1 MHLAD
6 AFIQSDLLYCQYV
19 CSLGIESTTF
29 ALLTQCSTTELQE
42 HCGTIYVTSHYITLH
57 EKTVLVS
64 ARTRKRH
71 GFWQFP
77 CMCSGVSDFL
87 TRIETYSFVR
97 GSFPV
102 RSLMR

>member
-1 MHLAD
+1 MRPQQED
-6 AFIQSDLLYCQYV
+6 
-19 CSLGIESTTF
+19 TF
-29 ALLTQCSTTELQE
+29 L
-42 HCGTIYVTSHYITLH
+42 IYVISRYITLF
-57 EKTVLVS
+57 EKAHFRTVLVS
-64 ARTRKRH
+64 AQTRKRH